1 MIDLSLIKKNQ
12 TIAVALS
19 GGKDS
24 MCLLHLLLGIKSEYN
39 LTIKAINI
47 DHSIRG
53 KESEADSLFVKNYCE
68 KLEVPL
74 KFFKVDAIQFSKQNG
89 YTLEQGA
96 RVLRYQIFDSLLNE
110 KFCDVIATA
119 HHQGDNVESILLNI
133 FRGCGVDGLCG
144 IENYSD
150 KIIRPILSVSKEEIL
165 SYVKDNDIPF
175 VTDETNFCDDYT
187 RNYLRNSVI
196 PRIKEVFPEVEKS
209 ILRLSNIAKETSDY
223 LLAQAK
229 KHLNVQSDDSVSISL
244 PIEKPIFAKCV
255 ILALNSLGV
264 KKDWEKKHIDIAF
277 ELTKNQ
283 TGKKINLPFGVIVF
297 KEDENLVFQKETTT
311 QNIVIPFSTNDFEF
325 LGKNY
330 KITSLPTVPKDLKDG
345 FYLDLD
351 KIPSGAVI
359 RNKLDGDVFK
369 VVNGKTKNLSDFLS
383 EKKVPLRN
391 REKIPLIAKES
402 VVYAIFG
409 LAVSEQTKIDD
420 KTKNIIKIN

>member
-1 MIDLSLIKKNQ
+1 
-12 TIAVALS
+12 
-19 GGKDS
+19 
-24 MCLLHLLLGIKSEYN
+24 
-39 LTIKAINI
+39 
-47 DHSIRG
+47 
-53 KESEADSLFVKNYCE
+53 
-68 KLEVPL
+68 
-74 KFFKVDAIQFSKQNG
+74 
-89 YTLEQGA
+89 
-96 RVLRYQIFDSLLNE
+96 
-110 KFCDVIATA
+110 
-119 HHQGDNVESILLNI
+119 
-133 FRGCGVDGLCG
+133 
-144 IENYSD
+144 
-150 KIIRPILSVSKEEIL
+150 
-165 SYVKDNDIPF
+165 
-175 VTDETNFCDDYT
+175 VTDETNLDDDYT

-209 ILRLSNIAKETSDY
+209 ILRLSNIAKETSNH

-244 PIEKPIFAKCV
+244 PIEKPIFAKCI
-255 ILALNSLGV
+255 ILALNELGV

-297 KEDENLVFQKETTT
+297 KEDEKLVFQKETTT

-330 KITSLPTVPKDLKDG
+330 KITSLPTAPKDLKDG
-345 FYLDLD
+345 LYLDLD
-351 KIPSGAVI
+351 KIPSGSVI

-369 VVNGKTKNLSDFLS
+369 VVNGKTKNLSDYLC

-409 LAVSEQTKIDD
+409 LAVSEQAKIDE